1 MIPKKAFGLFAF
13 VLFGASLV
21 LFSRTVGHSLAEYF
35 FGPYGPVIPYTT
47 HIVLFQ
53 LKDGAS
59 KFAVKEV
66 RGSLRLGL
74 GAMLRFVW

>member
-1 MIPKKAFGLFAF
+1 MIPKKALGLLAF
-13 VLFGASLV
+13 VLFGASLL

-47 HIVLFQ
+47 HIVLLQF
-53 LKDGAS
+53 KDGTS

-66 RGSLRLGL
+66 RGSLRLSWKQ
-74 GAMLRFVW
+74 R